1 MQAALCIGGV
11 KAEQTVG
18 ISQSTA
24 HSLHSTP
31 ETCMCVCV
39 CGNRAKLILSNA
51 APSLIMLV
59 IGIDR

>member
-11 KAEQTVG
+11 KAEQTAG

-31 ETCMCVCV
+31 ETCVCV